1 MTVFSLHRILQVVPA
16 LRLNPSHPP
25 LMFTVAIRRQQ
36 SAVRPSTAVLVHRP
50 RRSAFIGSASI
61 EGGLPRRPVRA
72 IWQRRTNVWRRVT
85 SPAGAAKLLRNVKPA
100 GSVTH
105 RRLSMSDETDN

>member
-1 MTVFSLHRILQVVPA
+1 MCWGPAIDYGGLFGPVWASLT
-16 LRLNPSHPP
+16 NHP
-25 LMFTVAIRRQQ
+25 LTVAIRRQQ

-61 EGGLPRRPVRA
+61 EGGLPRRPVCNKS
-72 IWQRRTNVWRRVT
+72 RRGSETTKKRETGWI
-85 SPAGAAKLLRNVKPA
+85 
-100 GSVTH
+100 SVTH